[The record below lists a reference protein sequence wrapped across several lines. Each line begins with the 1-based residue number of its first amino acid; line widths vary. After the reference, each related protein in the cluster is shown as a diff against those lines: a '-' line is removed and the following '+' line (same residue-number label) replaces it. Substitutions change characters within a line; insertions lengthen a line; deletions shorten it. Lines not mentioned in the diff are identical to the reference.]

1 MRLPNK
7 IFSYSNSIFPMMVF
21 VASRL
26 KNQDMRVVDLYHNL
40 SPHSDGIVDLFSAL
54 DAMYALG
61 VVTFDSKQGGG
72 ALCWLKLVVISLLT
86 LGRFA
91 PQ

>member
-26 KNQDMRVVDLYHNL
+26 KTQDMRVVDLYQSL
-40 SPHSDGIVDLFSAL
+40 SPHGDMIVDLFSAL
-54 DAMYALG
+54 DALYAIG
-61 VVTFDSKQGGG
+61 VVTFDPKQEVLHYVG
-72 ALCWLKLVVISLLT
+72 
-86 LGRFA
+86 
-91 PQ
+91 

>member
-1 MRLPNK
+1 VRLPNK

-26 KNQDMRVVDLYHNL
+26 KTQDMRVLDLYHNL
-40 SPHSDGIVDLFSAL
+40 SPHSGGIVDLFSAL

-61 VVTFDSKQGGG
+61 VVTFDPKQEVLHYVG
-72 ALCWLKLVVISLLT
+72 
-86 LGRFA
+86 
-91 PQ
+91 

>member
-26 KNQDMRVVDLYHNL
+26 KTQDMRVVDLYQSL
-40 SPHSDGIVDLFSAL
+40 SLHGDMIVDLFSAL
-54 DAMYALG
+54 DAMYAIG
-61 VVTFDSKQGGG
+61 VLTFDPKQEVLHYVG
-72 ALCWLKLVVISLLT
+72 
-86 LGRFA
+86 
-91 PQ
+91 

>member
-26 KNQDMRVVDLYHNL
+26 KTQDMRVVDLYHNL
-40 SPHSDGIVDLFSAL
+40 SPHSDEIVDLFSAL

-61 VVTFDSKQGGG
+61 VINFDPKKEVLHYVG
-72 ALCWLKLVVISLLT
+72 
-86 LGRFA
+86 
-91 PQ
+91 